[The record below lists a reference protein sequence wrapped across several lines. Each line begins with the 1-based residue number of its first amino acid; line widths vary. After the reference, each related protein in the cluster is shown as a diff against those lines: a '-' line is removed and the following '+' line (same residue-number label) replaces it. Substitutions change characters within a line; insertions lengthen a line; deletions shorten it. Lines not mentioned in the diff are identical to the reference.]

1 MTPDIKAM
9 LVSALL
15 AAAGSFGAV
24 ATPVMAQDAP
34 DFQPED
40 SLWNSSEVLDLVR
53 TGYEARRQLARDG
66 DLETY
71 RGSVE
76 GHVYFFLD
84 PDVGERLLIRI
95 DQVAVQLHWEA
106 PDHVQQHIVG
116 ERTEVRLPVRDFSYY
131 ADRLTLVQYGFGDE
145 IRVGSGLDVAR
156 VPHPLAQAPSAG
168 EPGSPYDFRL
178 AEYVTLSLPGRDA
191 PLRLQDVE
199 VRPRNDAAPGMI
211 GTMTLD
217 TSTGSIVRMAFTF
230 TPASYIDRR
239 TDWIA
244 VEVDYGLWDE
254 RFWLPNQQ
262 RIEVRREVPEVD
274 LGMGTV
280 IRAVLRAGDYDLN
293 APLPDGFHSASPVTL
308 APADVR
314 RGFEFSEGLYEAME
328 RDGLASIRVRV
339 DPAEL
344 RSQAIELLDGQSPSG
359 LSPLRIH
366 VPRLSSLIRFNRAE
380 GLTLGAGTTFD
391 PDARW
396 RIRTSL
402 GASPGT
408 RRVQGS
414 TTIVRRV
421 SSRWTLDLRAGLREL
436 RDLGLAPGSDGLL
449 SSLSAAFRGEDYLD
463 PYLASGVGLGLRQT
477 LGGGG
482 QLTLFTG
489 FERVETPAL
498 ASATAPFSSSRD
510 LRPIRAVSDGDFLV
524 ATLGL
529 DGSWEV
535 PAGGRSHGELELLFL
550 AGSPGR
556 GAGIRA
562 DLDARWG
569 PASGT
574 REIRT
579 VLRGWFWEGDRLPQG
594 HRLIGG
600 RGTLPGYPFRSFVGS
615 AAIAGSLEAATDL
628 WGPLVRLRGGTHAGW
643 SGREAAG
650 VLDSWGVEPTAGL
663 RTSVSMGLGL
673 GWDVVRVD
681 VARGLN
687 GGEWQVLF
695 SIDPRWWD
703 RL

>member
-1 MTPDIKAM
+1 MTPDPKAM
-9 LVSALL
+9 LFSAML
-15 AAAGSFGAV
+15 AAAIPFGAV
-24 ATPVMAQDAP
+24 ATPVVAQDPP
-34 DFQPED
+34 DFQPEAPV
-40 SLWNSSEVLDLVR
+40 WNSPEVLDLLR

-106 PDHVQQHIVG
+106 PDRVQQHIVG

-156 VPHPLAQAPSAG
+156 VPHPLAQAPSG
-168 EPGSPYDFRL
+168 DEPGSTYDFRL
-178 AEYVTLSLPGRDA
+178 AESVTLSLPGRDA

-199 VRPRNDAAPGMI
+199 VRPRDDAAPGMI

-217 TSTGSIVRMAFTF
+217 TATGGIVRMAFTF
-230 TPASYIDRR
+230 TPASYVDRR

-293 APLPDGFHSASPVTL
+293 ATLPDGFHTASPVTL

-314 RGFEFSEGLYEAME
+314 RSFEFSEGLYDAME
-328 RDGLASIRVRV
+328 RDGLASVRV
-339 DPAEL
+339 EVDPGEL
-344 RSQAIELLDGQSPSG
+344 RSQAVELLDGRSPSG

-366 VPRLSSLIRFNRAE
+366 VPRLSSLIRYNRAE
-380 GLTLGAGTTFD
+380 GLALGAGTTFD

-396 RIRTSL
+396 RVRTSL
-402 GASPGT
+402 GVSPGT
-408 RRVQGS
+408 GSVQGS
-414 TTIVRRV
+414 ATIVRRV

-449 SSLSAAFRGEDYLD
+449 STLSTAVRGEDYLD
-463 PYLASGVGLGLRQT
+463 PYLASGAGLGLRQT

-482 QLTLFTG
+482 RLSLFTG
-489 FERVETPAL
+489 VERVETPSL
-498 ASATAPFSSSRD
+498 ASPTAPFSASRD
-510 LRPIRAVSDGDFLV
+510 LRPIREISDGDFLV

-529 DGSWEV
+529 DGALEA
-535 PAGGRSHGELELLFL
+535 PAGGRSHGEVELLFL
-550 AGSPGR
+550 TGSPGR

-579 VLRGWFWEGDRLPQG
+579 VLRGWFWEGDPLPQG
-594 HRLIGG
+594 HRLMGG

-615 AAIAGSLEAATDL
+615 AVITSSMEAAMDL
-628 WGPLVRLRGGTHAGW
+628 WGPLVRLRGGTHVGW
-643 SGREAAG
+643 SGRETAG
-650 VLDSWGVEPTAGL
+650 ALNSWEVEPTGGL
-663 RTSVSMGLGL
+663 CTSVSIGIGM
-673 GWDVVRVD
+673 GWDIVRVD

-687 GGEWQVLF
+687 GGEWQVLL